1 MFIMKTFDL
10 VLPEYFPEFWA
21 QSYGQDQ
28 YGFWQGVYFKDIEF
42 RFRWIPPGE
51 FILGSGENEPERY
64 DDEGPQHQVRFK
76 HGFWL
81 AETACTQA
89 LWEAVMGDNPSRFDS
104 DSENPVEQ
112 VSWKMAK
119 GFFEKL
125 NAEIPGLGLRLPS
138 ESEWEYACRAG
149 TMTAFWFG
157 DELTVEDANY
167 NGNHPYNDGKK
178 GVYRKQTLPVKS
190 FQCNPWGLYQMH
202 GNVWEWCE
210 DEWHD
215 NYEGAP
221 DNGLPWRDSNDWKA
235 VLRGGAWFND
245 GRRLRSACRSP
256 RLLGVD
262 IAILGLR
269 LARGPELQSS
279 PVQ

>member
-1 MFIMKTFDL
+1 MGSRGD
-10 VLPEYFPEFWA
+10 E
-21 QSYGQDQ
+21 
-28 YGFWQGVYFKDIEF
+28 
-42 RFRWIPPGE
+42 PGR
-51 FILGSGENEPERY
+51 SKS
-64 DDEGPQHQVRFK
+64 EGPQHRVRFK

-119 GFFEKL
+119 GFIEKL
-125 NAEIPGLGLRLPS
+125 NAEIPGLDLRLPS

-149 TMTAFWFG
+149 TTTAFWFG

-167 NGNHPYNDGKK
+167 NGTYPYNGGKK
-178 GVYRKQTLPVKS
+178 GIYREQTLLVKS
-190 FQCNPWGLYQMH
+190 FRRNPWGLYQMH

-221 DNGLPWRDSNDWKA
+221 DDGSPWRDSKDREA
-235 VLRGGAWFND
+235 VLRGGSWFYY
-245 GRRLRSACRSP
+245 GRRLRSACRIHG
-256 RLLGVD
+256 LFGFD
-262 IAILGLR
+262 IDYSGLR
-269 LARGPELQSS
+269 LARGPELQPS
-279 PVQ
+279 PVIGQMESERGTSGAPSDRGSENRG